1 MKKNKMV
8 QGFTLVEIMIVVV
21 IIGILAAIAVPNFIQ
36 ARKRSQADSCV
47 SNLKQIMG
55 ALEQAKMAGNPNVT
69 IGDDLWGNA
78 DPEDNF
84 IKIEPLCPYNKA
96 PYTDV
101 DADSGIPVC
110 PNAGVF
116 ADEPTAYQHDLNRDN
131 APATGG

>member
-55 ALEQAKMAGNPNVT
+55 ALEQAKMAGNPDIT
-69 IGDDLWGNA
+69 IPDLWGNDA
-78 DPEDNF
+78 DDANF
-84 IKIEPLCPYNKA
+84 IKIKPLCPYDKDE
-96 PYTDV
+96 YTTM
-101 DADSGIPVC
+101 DADGIPLC
-110 PNAGVF
+110 PNAGEF
-116 ADEPTAYQHDLNRDN
+116 TGQPTAYQHDLNRDN
-131 APATGG
+131 VAAAGGD